1 MTTASITEARHPV
14 FNDRTLHLGTF
25 SSNLSGGCAISTVDG
40 VLEATW
46 EQTLSLARM
55 GDDMEFEA
63 LVPVGRW
70 RGFGG
75 ETNFNGAGFECFTWA
90 AGMGS
95 ATERAGLF
103 VTSHVPTIHPVMA
116 AKQATTIDHI
126 SRGRLAL
133 NIVTGWHT
141 PEIEM
146 FGIKQLAH
154 DDRYAVAQEWVDI
167 IRRLWTTDEPF
178 SFDGKYFRVTDASIA
193 PKPVQGPHPVLMNA
207 GGSGAGRHFGARNCD
222 VVFVSADLAQQNP
235 QAMRAKVD
243 DFKRLAREEYG
254 REIKVWTNAY
264 VLQEDTEAE
273 AKRFLDH
280 YVNERGDWEA
290 AQNLVT
296 GMGLNS
302 QSFDPKTLQE
312 MKFHFI
318 AGWAGY
324 PIVGTREQVAD
335 TLIALSTEG
344 GLDGVLLSWPRY
356 VQDMARFRGRADWL
370 VIMDVVQVGRSSGVW
385 SRPAESSYGV

>member
-1 MTTASITEARHPV
+1 MTTASTAGARHPV
-14 FNDRTLHLGTF
+14 FNDRTLRLGTF
-25 SSNLSGGCAISTVDG
+25 SSNLSGGCAISTIDG

-46 EQTLSLARM
+46 DQTLSLARM
-55 GDDMEFEA
+55 GDEMEFEA

-146 FGIKQLAH
+146 FGVKQLAH

-167 IRRLWTTDEPF
+167 IRRLWTADEPF
-178 SFDGKYFRVTDASIA
+178 SFDGKYFRVTDAAIA

-207 GGSGAGRHFGARNCD
+207 GGSGPGRHFGARNCD
-222 VVFVSADLAQQNP
+222 VVFVSADLAQQDP

-264 VLQEDTEAE
+264 IVQEDTEAE

-296 GMGLNS
+296 SMGLNS
-302 QSFDPKTLQE
+302 QSFDPETLQE

-324 PIVGTREQVAD
+324 PIVGTREQVAE

-356 VQDMARFRGRADWL
+356 VQDMARFQAETHPLL
-370 VIMDVVQVGRSSGVW
+370 VEAGV
-385 SRPAESSYGV
+385 R

>member
-1 MTTASITEARHPV
+1 MTTASTAGARHPV
-14 FNDRTLHLGTF
+14 FNDRTLRLGTF
-25 SSNLSGGCAISTVDG
+25 SSNLSGGCAISTIDG

-46 EQTLSLARM
+46 DQTLSLARM
-55 GDDMEFEA
+55 GDEMEFEA

-146 FGIKQLAH
+146 FGVKQLAH

-167 IRRLWTTDEPF
+167 VRRLWTADEPF
-178 SFDGKYFRVTDASIA
+178 SFDGKYFRVTDAAIA

-207 GGSGAGRHFGARNCD
+207 GGSGPGRHFGARNCD
-222 VVFVSADLAQQNP
+222 VVFVSADLAQQDP

-264 VLQEDTEAE
+264 IVQEDTEAE

-296 GMGLNS
+296 SMGLNS
-302 QSFDPKTLQE
+302 QSFDPETLQE

-324 PIVGTREQVAD
+324 PIVGTREQVAE

-356 VQDMARFRGRADWL
+356 VQDMARFQAETHPLL
-370 VIMDVVQVGRSSGVW
+370 VEAGV
-385 SRPAESSYGV
+385 R

>member
-1 MTTASITEARHPV
+1 MTTASTAGARHPV
-14 FNDRTLHLGTF
+14 FNDRTLRLGTF
-25 SSNLSGGCAISTVDG
+25 SSNLSGGCAISTIDG

-46 EQTLSLARM
+46 DQTLSLARM
-55 GDDMEFEA
+55 GDEMEFEA

-95 ATERAGLF
+95 ATERAGLV

-146 FGIKQLAH
+146 FGVKQLAH

-167 IRRLWTTDEPF
+167 VRRLWTADEPF
-178 SFDGKYFRVTDASIA
+178 SFDGRYFRVTDAAIA

-207 GGSGAGRHFGARNCD
+207 GGSGPGRHFGARNCD
-222 VVFVSADLAQQNP
+222 VVFVSADLAQQDP

-264 VLQEDTEAE
+264 IVQEDTEAE

-296 GMGLNS
+296 SMGLNS
-302 QSFDPKTLQE
+302 QSFDPETLQE

-324 PIVGTREQVAD
+324 PIVGTREQVAE

-356 VQDMARFRGRADWL
+356 VQDMARFQAETHPLL
-370 VIMDVVQVGRSSGVW
+370 VEAGV
-385 SRPAESSYGV
+385 R

>member
-1 MTTASITEARHPV
+1 VTTASTAGARHPV
-14 FNDRTLHLGTF
+14 FNDRTLRLGTF
-25 SSNLSGGCAISTVDG
+25 SSNLSGGCAISTIDG

-46 EQTLSLARM
+46 DQTLSLARM
-55 GDDMEFEA
+55 GDEMEFEA

-146 FGIKQLAH
+146 FGVKQLAH

-167 IRRLWTTDEPF
+167 VRRLWTADEPF
-178 SFDGKYFRVTDASIA
+178 SFDGKYFRVTDAAIA

-207 GGSGAGRHFGARNCD
+207 GGSGPGRHFGARNCD
-222 VVFVSADLAQQNP
+222 VVFVSADLAQQDP

-264 VLQEDTEAE
+264 IVQEDTEAE

-296 GMGLNS
+296 SMGLNS
-302 QSFDPKTLQE
+302 QSFDPETLQE

-324 PIVGTREQVAD
+324 PIVGTREQVAE

-356 VQDMARFRGRADWL
+356 VQDMARFQAETHPLL
-370 VIMDVVQVGRSSGVW
+370 VEAGV
-385 SRPAESSYGV
+385 R

>member
-1 MTTASITEARHPV
+1 MTTASTAGARHPV
-14 FNDRTLHLGTF
+14 FNDRTLRLGTF
-25 SSNLSGGCAISTVDG
+25 SSNLSGGCAISTIDG

-46 EQTLSLARM
+46 DQTLSLARM
-55 GDDMEFEA
+55 GDEMEFEA

-146 FGIKQLAH
+146 FGVKQLAH

-167 IRRLWTTDEPF
+167 VRRLWTADEPF
-178 SFDGKYFRVTDASIA
+178 SFDGKYFRVTDAAIA

-207 GGSGAGRHFGARNCD
+207 GGSGPGRHFGALNCD
-222 VVFVSADLAQQNP
+222 VVFVSADLAQQDP

-264 VLQEDTEAE
+264 IVQEDTEAE

-296 GMGLNS
+296 SMGLNS
-302 QSFDPKTLQE
+302 QSFDPETLQE

-324 PIVGTREQVAD
+324 PIVGTREQVAE

-356 VQDMARFRGRADWL
+356 VQDMARFQAETHPLL
-370 VIMDVVQVGRSSGVW
+370 VEAGV
-385 SRPAESSYGV
+385 R

>member
-1 MTTASITEARHPV
+1 MTTASTAGARHPV
-14 FNDRTLHLGTF
+14 FNDRTLRLGTF
-25 SSNLSGGCAISTVDG
+25 SSNLSGGCAISTIDG

-46 EQTLSLARM
+46 DQTLSLARM
-55 GDDMEFEA
+55 GDEMEFEA

-146 FGIKQLAH
+146 FGVKQLAH

-167 IRRLWTTDEPF
+167 VRRLWTADEPF
-178 SFDGKYFRVTDASIA
+178 SFDGRYFRVTDAAIA

-207 GGSGAGRHFGARNCD
+207 GGSGPGRHFGARNCD
-222 VVFVSADLAQQNP
+222 VVFVSADLAQQDP

-264 VLQEDTEAE
+264 IVQEDTEAE

-296 GMGLNS
+296 SMGLNS
-302 QSFDPKTLQE
+302 QSFDPETLQE

-324 PIVGTREQVAD
+324 PIVGTREQVAE

-356 VQDMARFRGRADWL
+356 VQDMARFQAETHPLL
-370 VIMDVVQVGRSSGVW
+370 VEAGV
-385 SRPAESSYGV
+385 R

>member
-1 MTTASITEARHPV
+1 VTIGSSSRADQLREAKHPV
-14 FNDRTLHLGTF
+14 FSERKLHLGTF
-25 SSNLSGGCAISTVDG
+25 SSNLSGGCAISTIDG

-46 EQTLSLARM
+46 DQTLALGRM
-55 GDDMEFEA
+55 GDEMEFEA

-95 ATERAGLF
+95 ATRKAGLF

-126 SRGRLAL
+126 SGGRIAL
-133 NIVTGWHT
+133 NVVTGWHA

-146 FGIKQLAH
+146 FGAKQLPH
-154 DDRYAVAQEWVDI
+154 DERYLVAQEWLDVVTK
-167 IRRLWTTDEPF
+167 LWTAEDGF
-178 SFDGKYFRVTDASIA
+178 DYDGKYFHVVDARIA
-193 PKPVQGPHPVLMNA
+193 PRPLQRPHPVIMNA

-222 VVFVSADLAQQNP
+222 VVFVNADLAQQSP
-235 QAMRAKVD
+235 ASMRKKVD
-243 DFKRLAREEYG
+243 EFKRLAREEYG

-264 VLQEDTEAE
+264 IVQEDTEAE

-280 YVNERGDWEA
+280 YVNQKGDWVA
-290 AQNLVT
+290 ADNLVRS
-296 GMGLNS
+296 MGINS
-302 QSFDPKTLQE
+302 QSFDPETLQE

-324 PIVGTREQVAD
+324 PIVGTKEQVTDA
-335 TLIALSTEG
+335 LIALSDEG

-356 VQDMARFRGRADWL
+356 VQDMARFQAETYPL
-370 VIMDVVQVGRSSGVW
+370 LEQAGV
-385 SRPAESSYGV
+385 R